1 MTMQQQPPTQPVTTR
16 VNGGSSAR
24 IAVAA
29 LAGILAVVAWI
40 GFSGRPPAP
49 TVGPATQRPGVAA
62 SAQPQPSPTPSQT
75 PVVVGSFVP
84 WQTPRASRA
93 PTPTPEPI
101 LDLITFGA
109 DAFGVIAFVHGRMY
123 LDVLQEF
130 EPGRFRG
137 SFRVPVP
144 STTGGH
150 RIVLSQLWTRD
161 GNRDSYVELGEWPLR
176 LDPLVEGSEVGRA
189 VLQEGVDAQPNAR
202 RVPRA
207 IKRGFDVTVSV
218 QSHVSYGVVH
228 VEMTFRPRR

>member
-1 MTMQQQPPTQPVTTR
+1 MQQQPPTQPVTTR

-24 IAVAA
+24 IAVVA
-29 LAGILAVVAWI
+29 LAGILGVVAWI
-40 GFSGRPPAP
+40 GFSNRPSLPVAP
-49 TVGPATQRPGVAA
+49 VPTKQRPAVA
-62 SAQPQPSPTPSQT
+62 SSQSPQPSPTK
-75 PVVVGSFVP
+75 VVVESFRP
-84 WQTPRASRA
+84 WPVTPRPSRA
-93 PTPTPEPI
+93 PTSSPEPI

-144 STTGGH
+144 ATPGGH

-161 GNRDSYVELGEWPLR
+161 RNRESYVELGEWPLR
-176 LDPLVEGSEVGRA
+176 LDPLVEGSEGGGA
-189 VLQEGVDAQPNAR
+189 VLQDGVDAQPNAR

-207 IKRGFDVTVSV
+207 VRRGFDVTVSV